1 MSSDS
6 STTAE
11 LSNKSLKNNQLFS
24 ISQILAS
31 DEKKE
36 EPVVENGKSVSDEG
50 EKSWLDGK
58 MEEEDCLRS
67 EDWPK
72 MLPSHVTN
80 GFPWLAHPLVQSLAA
95 SQGKYH
101 LNNFEKCFRF
111 NSFLIGNFSIR
122 PISYL

>member
-6 STTAE
+6 STNVE

-24 ISQILAS
+24 ISQILAP

-36 EPVVENGKSVSDEG
+36 EPVVENGKSVSDKG
-50 EKSWLDGK
+50 EKSWLDEK
-58 MEEEDCLRS
+58 MEEEDCLHS
-67 EDWPK
+67 EDWQK
-72 MLPSHVTN
+72 MIPSHVTN

-111 NSFLIGNFSIR
+111 NSFLIGNFVI
-122 PISYL
+122 ISYL